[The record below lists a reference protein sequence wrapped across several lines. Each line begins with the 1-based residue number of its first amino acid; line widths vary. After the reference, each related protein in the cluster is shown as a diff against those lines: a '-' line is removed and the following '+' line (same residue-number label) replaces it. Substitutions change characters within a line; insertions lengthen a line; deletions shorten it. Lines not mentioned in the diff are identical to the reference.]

1 MREVQ
6 KILSHLKGFQ
16 SNPIR
21 YMIPRN
27 FDRESYL
34 LRNARASL
42 LIILAAA
49 ASIFAQDPVPTRT
62 PSPSDEGK
70 VVKISTTLIQI
81 DVSVTDRRGN
91 AIRDLQRDEVE
102 IYENGEKQQITNFSF
117 VSNTLS
123 RNEKKA
129 KGETQKP
136 AIPEP
141 PLVLRPE
148 QVKRTIALVVDDL
161 TLSFESAAH
170 VRRALKRFVDEQ
182 MQDGDLVGIIRT
194 GAGIGALQQFTSN
207 KQQLYAAVE
216 RVKWNTSGRSRFGS
230 FDPIEPT
237 MAEKNRALRDSM
249 TSDQDIR
256 QEKEFARGFNDF
268 QESLF
273 TAGTLGALKYIV
285 AGMGD
290 LPGRKSVI
298 LLSDGFQILPSAKMG
313 TPLSNDLKREPAQM
327 ADGSTAGRTLDFLK
341 ELIDIANRKS
351 VVFYTIDARG
361 LETTSMTAADEFA
374 DPTLLDSQALLSIQQ
389 VTSDR
394 SGELFSSQ
402 QGLVYLAKETGGL
415 AYVNQNDIGAGI
427 DRALDDQ
434 SFYLIAYE
442 PDTDS
447 FDPETRK
454 FNKLEV
460 KVLRKNT
467 SVRHRSGF
475 FVGTPEEKIRVD
487 MNTPTKIMRALTSP
501 FAVNGISLRL
511 NALFGYSEKRGYYV
525 HSFLHINAKDLTFA
539 KLPNGNYQAVFDVL
553 AISYGDNGVPVDK
566 DNVTGTMTF
575 RPELYDRIRAEG
587 FSYSFIFPVKKPG
600 AYQMRVAIIDR
611 GNKEVGSANQFV
623 EVPNLKKHGVT
634 LSGIVL
640 ENMSAQSWAQLMSGD
655 SRVLANATDAAIKPD
670 PLQDTSVRRFKR
682 GTVLRY
688 GVEIYNAKL
697 PAGQQAQ
704 IQLQTRVFHDRQKV
718 FESAER
724 QLDPTLQPGTKEP
737 VFTDAVSLGDNLLP
751 GDYVLQVIVTDGL
764 AKEKRR
770 LATQFV
776 QFEIVD

>member
-1 MREVQ
+1 M
-6 KILSHLKGFQ
+6 F
-16 SNPIR
+16 
-21 YMIPRN
+21 
-27 FDRESYL
+27 
-34 LRNARASL
+34 AT
-42 LIILAAA
+42 AAA
-49 ASIFAQDPVPTRT
+49 IYSQEPAPTAT
-62 PSPSDEGK
+62 PAPPSDGK

-81 DVSVTDRRGN
+81 DVSVTDRSGN
-91 AIRDLQRDEVE
+91 LIRDLKGDEVE
-102 IYENGEKQQITNFSF
+102 IYENGEKQQITGFSF
-117 VSNTLS
+117 VSNAP
-123 RNEKKA
+123 RQKEKKE
-129 KGETQKP
+129 KEKKDPSKP
-136 AIPEP
+136 PIPEP

-148 QVKRTIALVVDDL
+148 QVKRTVALVVDDL
-161 TLSFESAAH
+161 TLSFESAAQ
-170 VRRALKRFVDEQ
+170 VRRALKRFVDQQ

-194 GAGIGALQQFTSN
+194 GAGIGALQQFTSD

-216 RVKWNTSGRSRFGS
+216 RVKWNTAGRSRFGS

-237 MAEKNRALRDSM
+237 MAETNRSLQDPF
-249 TSDQDIR
+249 TSDRDIR
-256 QEKEFARGFNDF
+256 QEKEFARGFSDF

-273 TAGTLGALKYIV
+273 AIGTLGALKYIV
-285 AGMGD
+285 GGMGE

-298 LLSDGFQILPSAKMG
+298 LFSDGFQILPGLKAG
-313 TPLSNDLKREPAQM
+313 TPLTSDLKREPGQST
-327 ADGSTAGRTLDFLK
+327 DGATAGRTLDFLK
-341 ELIDIANRKS
+341 ELVDIANRKS

-361 LETTSMTAADEFA
+361 LETTGMTAADRFA
-374 DPTLLDSQALLSIQQ
+374 DPTLLDPQALLTIQN
-389 VTSDR
+389 VPTER
-394 SGELFSSQ
+394 SNELFDSQ
-402 QGLVYLAKETGGL
+402 QGLTYLAKETGGL
-415 AYVNQNDIGAGI
+415 AYINQNDIGYGI

-442 PDTDS
+442 PGGDS

-467 SVRHRSGF
+467 KVRHRSGF
-475 FVGTPEEKIRVD
+475 FVGSEEEKIRVD
-487 MNTPTKIMRALTSP
+487 MNTPTKVMRALTSP

-511 NALFGYSEKRGYYV
+511 NALFGHDEKRGYYV
-525 HSFLHINAKDLTFA
+525 HSFLHINAKDLAFA

-553 AISYGDNGVPVDK
+553 AISYGDNGIPVDK
-566 DNVTGTMTF
+566 NSVTGTMSF
-575 RPELYDRIRAEG
+575 RPELYDQIRAEG

-634 LSGIVL
+634 LSGILL
-640 ENMSAQSWAQLMSGD
+640 ENMSAQSWAQLSGN
-655 SRVLANATDAAIKPD
+655 SLIPANATGPTVKPD

-697 PAGQQAQ
+697 PAGQTAQ
-704 IQLQTRVFHDRQKV
+704 IRLQTRVFHDRRKV
-718 FESAER
+718 FESPER
-724 QLDPTLQPGTKEP
+724 SLDLSTQPGTKEP

-770 LATQFV
+770 LATQYV
-776 QFEIVD
+776 QFEVID

>member
-1 MREVQ
+1 M
-6 KILSHLKGFQ
+6 
-16 SNPIR
+16 
-21 YMIPRN
+21 
-27 FDRESYL
+27 
-34 LRNARASL
+34 RNAAAASW
-42 LIILAAA
+42 LIVFAAA
-49 ASIFAQDPVPTRT
+49 ASIYSQTPTPMPV
-62 PSPSDEGK
+62 SPAPEDGK

-91 AIRDLQRDEVE
+91 VIRDLRPDEIE

-117 VSNTLS
+117 VSNAVT
-123 RNEKKA
+123 RKEKKEKA
-129 KGETQKP
+129 EPGKP
-136 AIPEP
+136 VIPEP

-161 TLSFESAAH
+161 TLSFASAAY
-170 VRRALKRFVDEQ
+170 VRRALKKFVDEK

-216 RVKWNTSGRSRFGS
+216 RVKWNSAGRARFGS
-230 FDPIEPT
+230 FDPLEPT
-237 MAEKNRALRDSM
+237 MAEKNRSLQDPFTDDRDI
-249 TSDQDIR
+249 Q
-256 QEKEFARGFNDF
+256 QEKEFNRGFSDF
-268 QESLF
+268 QESVF
-273 TAGTLGALKYIV
+273 ATGTLGALKYIV
-285 AGMGD
+285 SGMGD

-298 LLSDGFQILPSAKMG
+298 LFSDGFNILPTLKAG
-313 TPLSNDLKREPAQM
+313 TPLSEDLKREPGQS
-327 ADGSTAGRTLDFLK
+327 ADGSTASRTLEFIK
-341 ELIDIANRKS
+341 ELVDIANRRS

-361 LETTSMTAADEFA
+361 LETTSMTAADSFA
-374 DPTLLDSQALLSIQQ
+374 DPTLLDDLALISMQR

-402 QGLVYLAKETGGL
+402 QGLMYLAKETGGL
-415 AYVNQNDIGAGI
+415 AYVNQNDIGSGI

-434 SFYLIAYE
+434 SYYLIAYE
-442 PDTDS
+442 PGADS

-454 FNKLEV
+454 FNQLDV
-460 KVLRKNT
+460 KVLRDKT
-467 SVRHRSGF
+467 RVRHRSGF
-475 FVGTPEEKIRVD
+475 FVGGATEDEKVRID
-487 MNTPTKIMRALTSP
+487 LNMPTKIMRALTSP

-511 NALFGYSEKRGYYV
+511 NALFGHSEKRGYYI
-525 HSFLHINAKDLTFA
+525 HSFLHVNAKDLTFS
-539 KLPNGNYQAVFDVL
+539 KLENGNYQAVFDVL
-553 AISYGDNGVPVDK
+553 AISYGDNGAPVDK
-566 DNVTGTMTF
+566 NNVTGTMTF
-575 RPELYDRIRAEG
+575 RPELHSRILAEG

-640 ENMSAQSWAQLMSGD
+640 ENMSAQSWEQLIKS
-655 SRVLANATDAAIKPD
+655 SSQVLTNASATSFKTD

-697 PAGQQAQ
+697 PAVQQGQ
-704 IQLQTRVFHDRQKV
+704 IRLQTRVFHDRKKV
-718 FESAER
+718 FEGAER
-724 QLDPTLQPGTKEP
+724 QLDVAQQPGAKEP
-737 VFTDAVSLGDNLLP
+737 VFTDAVSLGENLLP

-770 LATQFV
+770 LATQYI
-776 QFEIVD
+776 QFEVIE

>member
-1 MREVQ
+1 M
-6 KILSHLKGFQ
+6 KI
-16 SNPIR
+16 
-21 YMIPRN
+21 
-27 FDRESYL
+27 
-34 LRNARASL
+34 ATAVW
-42 LIILAAA
+42 LIIFTSTVAVY
-49 ASIFAQDPVPTRT
+49 SQDAKPTPT
-62 PSPSDEGK
+62 PPDDGK

-81 DVSVTDRRGN
+81 DVSVTDRRGKV
-91 AIRDLQRDEVE
+91 IRDLRPDEIE
-102 IYENGEKQQITNFSF
+102 IYENGEKQKITNFSF
-117 VSNTLS
+117 VSNS
-123 RNEKKA
+123 RQPRAKKEEVEKGKA
-129 KGETQKP
+129 P
-136 AIPEP
+136 IPEP

-170 VRRALKRFVDEQ
+170 VRRALKRFLDQQ

-216 RVKWNTSGRSRFGS
+216 RVKWNTAGRNRFGS

-237 MAEKNRALRDSM
+237 MAERNRAVQDPF
-249 TSDQDIR
+249 TSDRDIR
-256 QEKEFARGFNDF
+256 QEKEFNQAFSDF
-268 QESLF
+268 QESIF
-273 TAGTLGALKYIV
+273 TIGTLGALKYIV
-285 AGMGD
+285 NGMGD

-298 LLSDGFQILPSAKMG
+298 LFSDGFQILPTIKTG
-313 TPLSNDLKREPAQM
+313 TPLSEDLKREPTQS
-327 ADGSTAGRTLDFLK
+327 ADGSTASRTIEFLK
-341 ELIDIANRKS
+341 DLVDIANRKA

-361 LETTSMTAADEFA
+361 LETTRITAADQFA

-389 VTSDR
+389 VSVNRGNEIFD
-394 SGELFSSQ
+394 SQ
-402 QGLVYLAKETGGL
+402 QGLRYLAKETGGL

-427 DRALDDQ
+427 ERALDDH

-442 PDTDS
+442 PDADS

-460 KVLRKNT
+460 KVLREKA

-475 FVGTPEEKIRVD
+475 FVGSEEEKKLLID
-487 MNTPTKIMRALTSP
+487 MNMPTKIMRALTSP

-511 NALFGYSEKRGYYV
+511 NALFGHSEKRGYYI
-525 HSFLHINAKDLTFA
+525 HSFLHINARDLTFA

-553 AISYGDNGVPVDK
+553 AISYGDNGIPVDK
-566 DNVTGTMTF
+566 NNVTGTMNF
-575 RPELYDRIRAEG
+575 RPEFYDKIRAEG

-611 GNKEVGSANQFV
+611 GNQEVGSANQFV
-623 EVPNLKKHGVT
+623 EVPNLKKHGVA

-640 ENMSAQSWAQLMSGD
+640 ENMSSQSWSQLTAGNSQMLTNSNSGP
-655 SRVLANATDAAIKPD
+655 SKPD

-688 GVEIYNAKL
+688 GVEIYNAKPL
-697 PAGQQAQ
+697 AVQQGQ
-704 IQLQTRVFHDRQKV
+704 IRLQTRVFHDRVKV
-718 FESAER
+718 FEGEER
-724 QLDPTLQPGTKEP
+724 IMDTNRQPGIREP

-751 GDYVLQVIVTDGL
+751 GDYVLQVVVTDGL

-770 LATQFV
+770 LATQYI
-776 QFEIVD
+776 QFEVIE

>member
-1 MREVQ
+1 MNYRGYALR
-6 KILSHLKGFQ
+6 KRLSKYID
-16 SNPIR
+16 PI
-21 YMIPRN
+21 YDTKKFPK
-27 FDRESYL
+27 ESYL
-34 LRNARASL
+34 LRNAIASW
-42 LIILAAA
+42 LIVVASA
-49 ASIFAQDPVPTRT
+49 ASIYSQDPAPTAT
-62 PSPSDEGK
+62 PSPSSDGK
-70 VVKISTTLIQI
+70 VVRISTTLIQI
-81 DVSVTDRRGN
+81 DVSVTDRGGN
-91 AIRDLQRDEVE
+91 IIRDLQSGEVE
-102 IYENGEKQQITNFSF
+102 IYENGEKQEVTGFSF
-117 VSNTLS
+117 VSNAVRS
-123 RNEKKA
+123 KEKKA
-129 KGETQKP
+129 KKDESKV

-141 PLVLRPE
+141 PLVLKPE

-170 VRRALKRFVDEQ
+170 VRRALKRFVDLQ
-182 MQDGDLVGIIRT
+182 MQEGDLVGIIRT

-207 KQQLYAAVE
+207 KQQLYAAIE

-237 MAEKNRALRDSM
+237 MAETNRSLQDPF
-249 TSDQDIR
+249 TSDRDIR

-273 TAGTLGALKYIV
+273 TIGTLGALKYIV
-285 AGMGD
+285 GGMGE

-298 LLSDGFQILPSAKMG
+298 LLSDGFQILPGAKAG
-313 TPLSNDLKREPAQM
+313 TPLTSDLKREPAQM
-327 ADGSTAGRTLDFLK
+327 ADGATAGRTLDFLK
-341 ELIDIANRKS
+341 ELVDIANRKS

-361 LETTSMTAADEFA
+361 LETTSITAADRFA
-374 DPTLLDSQALLSIQQ
+374 DPTLLDPQALLSIQQ
-389 VTSDR
+389 VPSDR
-394 SGELFSSQ
+394 SYELFDSQ
-402 QGLVYLAKETGGL
+402 QGLTYLAKETGGL
-415 AYVNQNDIGAGI
+415 AYINQNDIGAGI

-442 PDTDS
+442 PNGDS

-467 SVRHRSGF
+467 RVRHRSGF
-475 FVGTPEEKIRVD
+475 FVGNAEEKIRID
-487 MNTPTKIMRALTSP
+487 MGTPTKIMRALTSP

-511 NALFGYSEKRGYYV
+511 NALFGHDEKRGYYV

-539 KLPNGNYQAVFDVL
+539 KLASGNYQAAFDVL

-566 DNVTGTMTF
+566 NNVTGTMTF
-575 RPELYDRIRAEG
+575 RPELYDRIRDEG

-634 LSGIVL
+634 LSGIIL
-640 ENMSAQSWAQLMSGD
+640 ENMTAQSWAQLSGD
-655 SRVLANATDAAIKPD
+655 SLIPTNATSAAVKPD

-697 PAGQQAQ
+697 PTGQQAQ
-704 IQLQTRVFHDRQKV
+704 IRLQTRVFHDRQKV
-718 FESAER
+718 FESPER
-724 QLDPTLQPGTKEP
+724 SLDLSLQRGTKEP

-770 LATQFV
+770 LATQYV
-776 QFEIVD
+776 QFEVIE

>member
-1 MREVQ
+1 
-6 KILSHLKGFQ
+6 
-16 SNPIR
+16 
-21 YMIPRN
+21 MIPRN
-27 FDRESYL
+27 FEGAL
-34 LRNARASL
+34 PLRNAAVL
-42 LIILAAA
+42 WLIVLAAA
-49 ASIFAQDPVPTRT
+49 ASIYSQNPTPT
-62 PSPSDEGK
+62 PAPSLPDDGK

-91 AIRDLQRDEVE
+91 VIRDLRPEEIE
-102 IYENGEKQQITNFSF
+102 IYENGEKQRITNFSF
-117 VSNTLS
+117 VSNAVT
-123 RNEKKA
+123 RKEKKE
-129 KGETQKP
+129 KPEPGKP

-161 TLSFESAAH
+161 TLSFASAAQ
-170 VRRALKRFVDEQ
+170 VRRALKKFVDEK

-194 GAGIGALQQFTSN
+194 GSGIGALQQFTSN

-216 RVKWNTSGRSRFGS
+216 RVKWNTAGRARFGS

-237 MAEKNRALRDSM
+237 MAEKNRSLRDAF
-249 TSDQDIR
+249 TDDRDIQ
-256 QEKEFARGFNDF
+256 QEKEFNRGFSDF
-268 QESLF
+268 QESVF
-273 TAGTLGALKYIV
+273 ATGTLGALKYIV
-285 AGMGD
+285 SGMGD

-298 LLSDGFQILPSAKMG
+298 LFSDGFNILPTLKAG
-313 TPLSNDLKREPAQM
+313 TPLSEDLKREPGQSV
-327 ADGSTAGRTLDFLK
+327 DGSTASRTLEFIK
-341 ELIDIANRKS
+341 ELVDLANRRS

-361 LETTSMTAADEFA
+361 LETTSMTAADSFS
-374 DPTLLDSQALLSIQQ
+374 DPTLLDEQALISMQR

-402 QGLVYLAKETGGL
+402 QGLLYLAKETGGL
-415 AYVNQNDIGAGI
+415 AYYNQNDIGHGI

-434 SFYLIAYE
+434 SYYLIAYE
-442 PDTDS
+442 PGADS

-454 FNKLEV
+454 YNRLDV
-460 KVLRKNT
+460 KVLRDKT
-467 SVRHRSGF
+467 QVRHRTGF
-475 FVGTPEEKIRVD
+475 FLGGTTEEEKVRID
-487 MNTPTKIMRALTSP
+487 LNMPTKIMRALTSP

-511 NALFGYSEKRGYYV
+511 NALFGHSDKRGYYI

-539 KLPNGNYQAVFDVL
+539 KLENGNYQAVFDVL
-553 AISYGDNGVPVDK
+553 AISYGDNGAPVDK
-566 DNVTGTMTF
+566 NNVTGTMTF
-575 RPELYDRIRAEG
+575 RPEFYDRIRAEG

-640 ENMSAQSWAQLMSGD
+640 ENMSAQSWEQLIKS
-655 SRVLANATDAAIKPD
+655 STQVLTSATSFKTD

-697 PAGQQAQ
+697 PAVQQGQ
-704 IQLQTRVFHDRQKV
+704 IRLQTRVFHDRKKV
-718 FESAER
+718 FEGAER
-724 QLDPTLQPGTKEP
+724 QLDTTQQPGVKEP
-737 VFTDAVSLGDNLLP
+737 VFTDAVSLGENLLP

-770 LATQFV
+770 LATQYI
-776 QFEIVD
+776 QFEVIE